1 MLTIV
6 HFEVLRWPQLNAQK
20 YYICSKNGSAMCHHL
35 VMIRLNMNWFLRPV
49 EVVSYYCMLYATKD
63 SPSLVQPLRSVQA
76 WLKVFDIN
84 SVLMTSLATD
94 MIPWLVL
101 ASLVSSSQASRP
113 RGIRAEVIFFSH
125 QAKEITHHPF
135 DYSHESQFLIFWRT
149 C

>member
-1 MLTIV
+1 MLK
-6 HFEVLRWPQLNAQK
+6 K

-49 EVVSYYCMLYATKD
+49 EVVSYYCMMYATKD
-63 SPSLVQPLRSVQA
+63 SPSLVQPLTSVQA

-113 RGIRAEVIFFSH
+113 RGIRAEVI